1 MSTPANSNPAV
12 QRRDYNDYTQVI
24 SVRHID
30 DAKFKNVVETA
41 FGSGGDDMWM
51 FSDRFYIK
59 APRQLTDDEIRRCHR

>member
-41 FGSGGDDMWM
+41 FGSGGDDMWV
-51 FSDRFYIK
+51 SANATQRTHKTKY
-59 APRQLTDDEIRRCHR
+59 